1 MAGDANLKTD
11 TPLDPN
17 DLDLRRYWGI
27 LGGAYIACLAV
38 TGIALIQAETAR
50 APDAGLQSLVF
61 VSNVFAAA
69 FETLTALMVV
79 ALFLERANEVFIKS
93 TRTVKRTLAE
103 REIKSLLDD
112 PDQAAALKAAK
123 DRLTCYR
130 AGTRLLTI
138 AFSTTLGTLIALAG
152 VRALSP
158 LFEAPYDQIA
168 GWQWALLHFMD
179 ALTTVALVSGGAGGI
194 HKLLSVIG
202 DRMESG
208 SSLETETRPD

>member
-1 MAGDANLKTD
+1 MSQD
-11 TPLDPN
+11 TTLDPK
-17 DLDLRRYWGI
+17 DLDLRRYWRI
-27 LGGAYIACLAV
+27 LGGAYFACLAV
-38 TGIALIQAETAR
+38 AAQALFQAEPAR
-50 APDAGLQSLVF
+50 SADAGLRSLDF
-61 VSNVFAAA
+61 IPNVFAAA

-103 REIKSLLDD
+103 REIRSLLAD
-112 PDQAAALKAAK
+112 PGHDAALKAAK

-130 AGTRLLTI
+130 TGTRLLTI

-158 LFEAPYDQIA
+158 LFADPFEQVA

-179 ALTTVALVSGGAGGI
+179 ILTTAALVSGGAGGI
-194 HKLLSVIG
+194 HKLLSVID
-202 DRMESG
+202 DRMEG
-208 SSLETETRPD
+208 GASLETETRPD